1 MCHPRGDLALRGLQ
15 VSRNWVAAKMGISFL
30 IFLSCDVFLVAP
42 LTEKRIDSVIPILG
56 KVCVRSQRPTG
67 PTEHSH
73 HSTEARGFRQPAEKR
88 DTRQG

>member
-15 VSRNWVAAKMGISFL
+15 VSRNWVAAKKGISFL
-30 IFLSCDVFLVAP
+30 IFLSCDFLV
-42 LTEKRIDSVIPILG
+42 IPVLG
-56 KVCVRSQRPTG
+56 KVCVRSQGPTGPTG

-73 HSTEARGFRQPAEKR
+73 HSTKARGFRQPAGKR